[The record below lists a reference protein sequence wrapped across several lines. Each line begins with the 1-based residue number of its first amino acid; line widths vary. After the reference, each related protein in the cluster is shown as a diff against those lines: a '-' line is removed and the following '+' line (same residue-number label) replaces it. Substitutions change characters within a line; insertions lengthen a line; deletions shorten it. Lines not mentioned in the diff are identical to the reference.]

1 MDYLAIDRQLA
12 FIHKKISSSHNNP
25 LNLEIEKKKVLKD
38 KTYNPVFYYE
48 KNNYNYEDFKKDLIK
63 IKSDGSVFGKLLKNK
78 AEELL
83 KKIDLIKSVGSS
95 SFSSNAIKLY
105 GKPSSDLVK
114 HAHKF
119 LDLENEFNPE
129 GYNGISAVKKFLDSF
144 LMKGMKWKVQQKE
157 MVVGASFNV
166 TKNIL
171 YINKNRKFTDH
182 ELKRLVVHEIG
193 THITRAENAK
203 KQKYKLFL
211 IGFPDYLSTEEGLAV
226 YNEEKAGLLTNNIVK
241 HYAGRVVAVDLALNN
256 SFSTTYNS
264 LSESFPKEIAWN
276 LTLRAK
282 RGISNTSL
290 PGSYT
295 KDYVYLKGY
304 YDVKNFIKKGGN
316 VNELYTGKIGVQ
328 HVPLLKQLNDN
339 KINR

>member
-48 KNNYNYEDFKKDLIK
+48 KNILNYDTFKNELNK
-63 IKSDGSVFGKLLKNK
+63 IKSDSSVFGKLLKAK
-78 AEELL
+78 ADELA

-95 SFSSNAIKLY
+95 SFSSNAVKLY
-105 GKPSSDLVK
+105 GKPSPDLVK
-114 HAHKF
+114 HANKF
-119 LDLENEFNPE
+119 LDLENEFMPE
-129 GYNGISAVKKFLDSF
+129 GYNGISAIKKFLDSF
-144 LMKGMKWKVQQKE
+144 LMYGMRWQVKHKE
-157 MVVGASFNV
+157 MIVGASFNV
-166 TKNIL
+166 SKNIL

-241 HYAGRVVAVDLALNN
+241 HYAGRVAAVDIALKN
-256 SFSTTYNS
+256 SFSTVYNS
-264 LSESFPKEIAWN
+264 LLEFFPKEIAWN

-290 PGSYT
+290 PGAYS

-304 YDVKNFIKKGGN
+304 YDVKNFVKRRGN
-316 VNELYTGKIGVQ
+316 LKDLYIGKIGIQ
-328 HVPLLKQLNDN
+328 HVNLIKQLNGN
-339 KINR
+339 K